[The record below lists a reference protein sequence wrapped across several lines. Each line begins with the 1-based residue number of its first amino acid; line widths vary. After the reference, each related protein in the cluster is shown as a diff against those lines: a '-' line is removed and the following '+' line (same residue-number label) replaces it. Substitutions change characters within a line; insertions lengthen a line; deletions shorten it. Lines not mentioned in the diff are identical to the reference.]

1 MTVAGMAVR
10 GCRQAG
16 LSGGGGHGRPAHAI
30 CGVCGAEPCSPGP
43 REGTAALQRLRVH
56 GVYTCGVDCV
66 CACACVVRGVC
77 VRVCASCACGTRP
90 PFEHLPRARSRGQ
103 LTGAITG
110 WLSGRCRLD
119 RFSLSPLRYRSAFLL
134 SPQLLL
140 GVGCRRQVQAGP
152 LHSAAARSG
161 VSCPPP
167 GLCAAGRRGVLP
179 PGRAPSCPA
188 HGRDLTSGLRA
199 QARPGWGRLCA
210 EVGLGG

>member
-1 MTVAGMAVR
+1 MAAPPTRSAECVELSPAARVPER
-10 GCRQAG
+10 GPPPCR
-16 LSGGGGHGRPAHAI
+16 
-30 CGVCGAEPCSPGP
+30 
-43 REGTAALQRLRVH
+43 
-56 GVYTCGVDCV
+56 DCV
-66 CACACVVRGVC
+66 CMVCTRVVWTVCVRARVRVWCGLWTVCMCACVVRGVC
-77 VRVCASCACGTRP
+77 VHVCASCACGTRP
-90 PFEHLPRARSRGQ
+90 PFEHLPGARSRGQ

-119 RFSLSPLRYRSAFLL
+119 RFSLSPLCYRSAFLL

-179 PGRAPSCPA
+179 PGWAPSCPA